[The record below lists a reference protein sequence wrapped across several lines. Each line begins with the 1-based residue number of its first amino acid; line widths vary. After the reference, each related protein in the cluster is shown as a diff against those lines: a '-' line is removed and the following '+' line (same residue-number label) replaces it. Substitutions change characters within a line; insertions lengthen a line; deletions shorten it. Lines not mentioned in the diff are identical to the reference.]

1 MAVEYLD
8 PRSEPGLPESPYTL
22 RFDAQAERPVL
33 IGLFANGFPDS
44 VAFLGHVER
53 ALQGLLPHAKFRT
66 WNKGNASVV
75 ASDQVLDGIAEE
87 CHAVVTAYG
96 H

>member
-33 IGLFANGFPDS
+33 IGLYRSFVRNVRP
-44 VAFLGHVER
+44 VA
-53 ALQGLLPHAKFRT
+53 
-66 WNKGNASVV
+66 
-75 ASDQVLDGIAEE
+75 
-87 CHAVVTAYG
+87 
-96 H
+96 